1 MISEKQLEIFK
12 LQMSVHESKSNFE
25 NSHDSQLIADLRRKL
40 SEREEQNKILV
51 RELEYRSEINMKL
64 EKDVAFINNEF
75 MLREKSLKDLNEIL
89 YENKVVYGKLDNKFL
104 EIQQKWLALQRSYN
118 EFLDKTTQD
127 GNLSNNAIIKL
138 KDINIKLAEKLS
150 QQQNS
155 IKK

>member
-64 EKDVAFINNEF
+64 EKDVAFINNEL

-89 YENKVVYGKLDNKFL
+89 YENKVVNGKLDNKFL

-150 QQQNS
+150 QQQDS